1 MCYIILPRVFQVC
14 LRLTQSLFKSDE
26 WDEVRNILKGKNV
39 SFPFSQIHPCTTYFL
54 SFCLFFVCLFC
65 SIVLVWYNEK
75 RTVWGWLNPPQ
86 RRSLNKQ
93 AWFTHCRGSDD
104 QFLFCFDFQII
115 DGSLTEERRSFCMS
129 IYEIKTYILLC
140 PDLQLIWCSDGWC
153 SERRAELVKRGIPE
167 A

>member
-1 MCYIILPRVFQVC
+1 MCYIILPRVFEVC

-26 WDEVRNILKGKNV
+26 WDEMRNVLKGKNV
-39 SFPFSQIHPCTTYFL
+39 SFAFSQIRPCKNYFL
-54 SFCLFFVCLFC
+54 SFFCLFC

-115 DGSLTEERRSFCMS
+115 DGLLTEERHSFCMS
-129 IYEIKTYILLC
+129 IYETKTYILL
-140 PDLQLIWCSDGWC
+140 QLMWCSDGCC
-153 SERRAELVKRGIPE
+153 SERRAELIKWGIPE